1 MSNHVLGGEIELLI
15 KPAMV
20 CKRPGKA
27 LNPINMRFALLS
39 RIFFCFISIVSF
51 LRVEVTAGTQQSRSG
66 LVVADSELA
75 SQAGMEMLKVGG
87 NAIDAA
93 IATALA
99 LSVVDQ
105 ASSGLGGGGFM
116 VIYRAKDKKSFALDF
131 RETAPA
137 ASRRELYV
145 KDGKPVAAASL
156 TGPLAVA
163 VPGAAAGLIE
173 AHKKFGSLPLAV
185 LTAPAIK
192 LASDGFPLD
201 ATLRVGIER
210 GASHMKRYADL
221 GRVYMPNGEVPKEGE
236 PIRQP
241 QLAATLKALAQQGSE
256 VFYRGWIAEA
266 IVELVKKEGGVMT
279 LDDLKNYQAM
289 WREPLIGSYRG
300 RTVIT
305 MPPPSSGGV
314 AMLQMLN
321 VVEGYRFA
329 EFKHNS
335 APYLHL
341 LAESMKHAFADRA
354 EHLGDPDFIHVPIRK
369 LIDKS
374 YATWV
379 RGRIVR
385 GKTFA
390 PTYYGYY
397 NYNGEKGST
406 THFSVIDREGNAVA
420 CTQTVNTR
428 FGSKLLVPKAG
439 IVLNNEI
446 DDFAIHGE
454 TANAYGLIGNQANSL
469 QPNKRPLSSMSPT
482 IVLNNRRPEI
492 VVGAS
497 GGPRIINATLQ
508 TILNILEFKMPVATA
523 VESARIH
530 HQWMPDRIGV
540 EAGVAAEARKDLEIR
555 GHALRTQS
563 ALGVVQAITW
573 DGVTMKGAADSRKI
587 ERARAE

>member
-1 MSNHVLGGEIELLI
+1 
-15 KPAMV
+15 
-20 CKRPGKA
+20 
-27 LNPINMRFALLS
+27 MRFILRS
-39 RIFFCFISIVSF
+39 RIIFCFIFIVSF
-51 LRVEVTAGTQQSRSG
+51 VAAEVSARSQQSTSG

-75 SQAGMEMLKVGG
+75 SQAGMEMLKRGG
-87 NAIDAA
+87 NAVDAA

-137 ASRRELYV
+137 ASRRELYM
-145 KDGKPVAAASL
+145 KDGKPLPAASL

-163 VPGAAAGLIE
+163 VPGEAAGLIE
-173 AHKKFGSLPLAV
+173 AHKKFGTLPLAV
-185 LTAPAIK
+185 LAAPAIK
-192 LASDGFPLD
+192 LATDGFPLD
-201 ATLRVGIER
+201 AALRVAIER
-210 GASHMKRYADL
+210 GVNNMKRFGDL
-221 GRVYMPNGEVPKEGE
+221 GRIYMPNGEVPKQGE

-241 QLAATLKALAQQGSE
+241 QLAATIKAIAQQGSE

-266 IVELVKKEGGVMT
+266 IVDMVKQEGGVMT
-279 LDDLKNYQAM
+279 LDDLKNYKAV
-289 WREPLIGSYRG
+289 WREPLVGSYRG

-314 AMLQMLN
+314 ALLQMLN
-321 VVEGYRFA
+321 VVEGYKFGQ
-329 EFKHNS
+329 FKHNTAS
-335 APYLHL
+335 YLHL
-341 LAESMKHAFADRA
+341 LAEAMKHAFADRA
-354 EHLGDPDFIHVPIRK
+354 EHLGDPDFVHVPIRK
-369 LIDKS
+369 LTDKS
-374 YATWV
+374 YAAWV
-379 RGRIVR
+379 RGRISPD
-385 GKTFA
+385 KTHG

-397 NYNGEKGST
+397 NYEGEKGST
-406 THFSVIDREGNAVA
+406 THFSVIDRHGNAVA

-454 TANAYGLIGNQANSL
+454 TGNVYGLIGNQANSL

-482 IVLNNRRPEI
+482 IILNGARPEI

-497 GGPRIINATLQ
+497 GGPRIINATFQ
-508 TILNILEFKMPVATA
+508 TIINLIEFKMPVRSA

-530 HQWMPDRIGV
+530 HQWMPDRMSV
-540 EAGVAAEARKDLEIR
+540 ESGIAAEAKLELEKR

-573 DGVTMKGAADSRKI
+573 DGLTMNGAADSRKI
-587 ERARAE
+587 ARARTE

>member
-1 MSNHVLGGEIELLI
+1 MLFSLGS
-15 KPAMV
+15 K
-20 CKRPGKA
+20 
-27 LNPINMRFALLS
+27 F
-39 RIFFCFISIVSF
+39 FFCFIFIVS
-51 LRVEVTAGTQQSRSG
+51 LVAADVSARSQQSVSG
-66 LVVADSELA
+66 LVMADSELA
-75 SQAGMEMLKVGG
+75 SQAGMEILKRGG
-87 NAIDAA
+87 NAVDAA

-137 ASRRELYV
+137 ASRRELYL
-145 KDGKPVAAASL
+145 KDGKPVPAASL

-163 VPGAAAGLIE
+163 VPGEAAGLIE
-173 AHKKFGSLPLAV
+173 AHKKFGTLPLSILA
-185 LTAPAIK
+185 APAVK
-192 LASDGFPLD
+192 LAADGFPLD
-201 ATLRVGIER
+201 AALRVAIER
-210 GASHMKRYADL
+210 GVNNMKRFADL
-221 GRVYMPNGEVPKEGE
+221 GRIYMPNGEVPREGE

-241 QLAATLKALAQQGSE
+241 QLAATIKAIAQQGSE

-266 IVELVKKEGGVMT
+266 IVEMVKQEGGVMT
-279 LDDLKNYQAM
+279 LDDLKNYKAV
-289 WREPLIGSYRG
+289 WREPLVGSYRG

-314 AMLQMLN
+314 ALLQMLN
-321 VVEGYRFA
+321 VVEGYKFA
-329 EFKHNS
+329 EFKHNT

-341 LAESMKHAFADRA
+341 LAEAMKHAFADRA
-354 EHLGDPDFIHVPIRK
+354 AHLGDPDFVHVPIRK
-369 LIDKS
+369 LTDKN

-379 RGRIVR
+379 RGRISTD
-385 GKTFA
+385 KTYA
-390 PTYYGYY
+390 PAYYGYY
-397 NYNGEKGST
+397 NSEGGKGST
-406 THFSVIDREGNAVA
+406 THFSVIDRHGNAVA

-454 TANAYGLIGNQANSL
+454 TGNVYGLIGNQANSL
-469 QPNKRPLSSMSPT
+469 QPSKRPLSSMSPT
-482 IVLNNRRPEI
+482 IILNGSRPEI

-497 GGPRIINATLQ
+497 GGPRIINATFQ
-508 TILNILEFKMPVATA
+508 TILNLLEFKMPVRGA

-530 HQWMPDRIGV
+530 HQWMPDRMSV
-540 EAGVAAEARKDLEIR
+540 EAGVAAEPKKELEKR

-563 ALGVVQAITW
+563 ALGVVQAVTW
-573 DGVTMKGAADSRKI
+573 DGVTMSGAADSRKI
-587 ERARAE
+587 ERARTE